1 MTATIVDPKAV
12 EVATLAQ
19 RVVLQYFSHHVAMH
33 VARDPRSNAFAPSV
47 EQGQII
53 PVLKIPRRDGNAM
66 IVSFDH
72 YLVEGRKPDTRQ
84 EFDKVWLVGA
94 LLTVGDALGE
104 HGYFGHIPEAE
115 IIRHLRNGVGHGNKF
130 DFHPK
135 VKDKGTGKLK
145 QPANTFRYAAQLQMP
160 RHEVDTHLQGTEVLF
175 KWGGPD
181 AIIDCLIVLGTHLL
195 NVGYGIT
202 TP

>member
-1 MTATIVDPKAV
+1 MTF
-12 EVATLAQ
+12 L
-19 RVVLQYFSHHVAMH
+19 FHH
-33 VARDPRSNAFAPSV
+33 FL
-47 EQGQII
+47 E
-53 PVLKIPRRDGNAM
+53 
-66 IVSFDH
+66 
-72 YLVEGRKPDTRQ
+72 EGRRPDTRQ

-104 HGYFGHIPEAE
+104 NGYFGHIAEAE

-130 DFHPK
+130 RFSDT
-135 VKDKGTGKLK
+135 VKDKGTGRLK
-145 QPANTFRYAAQLQMP
+145 YAANTFRYAEQLQMP
-160 RHEVDTHLQGTEVLF
+160 RHEVDTHLDGTEVLF

-181 AIIDCLIVLGTHLL
+181 AIIDCLTVLGFHLL